1 MLVPQNGWFLMG
13 NKQMNQFDSHDSHFS
28 KSLALS
34 IACLN
39 SVAWCVLF
47 QMHLVHASLE
57 ALSSSSRHE
66 SAVMALLATLSWT
79 LFASSWCIVYAPWQ
93 KTQGMATGQF
103 FRKAALS
110 KTMADKADTPHSK
123 LQQKNASTPGL
134 FHRRCAPG
142 LSVGCPCNLQRLA
155 KCRSE
160 VEMS

>member
-1 MLVPQNGWFLMG
+1 MVYILMG
-13 NKQMNQFDSHDSHFS
+13 NNQMNQFDSHDSHFS

-57 ALSSSSRHE
+57 AISSSSRHE
-66 SAVMALLATLSWT
+66 SAVMALLATLSWA
-79 LFASSWCIVYAPWQ
+79 LFASSWCIFYAPWQ

-123 LQQKNASTPGL
+123 LQQKNASIPGL

-155 KCRSE
+155 KCHSE

>member
-1 MLVPQNGWFLMG
+1 MSQQRGMVCIIPDAFSARILGG
-13 NKQMNQFDSHDSHFS
+13 HFFIFTARVS
-28 KSLALS
+28 SDGSACNTVLGSLC
-34 IACLN
+34 I
-39 SVAWCVLF
+39 
-47 QMHLVHASLE
+47 QLVH
-57 ALSSSSRHE
+57 
-66 SAVMALLATLSWT
+66 
-79 LFASSWCIVYAPWQ
+79 FYAPWQ
-93 KTQGMATGQF
+93 KTQGMARGQF

-155 KCRSE
+155 KCHSE